1 MPCWVRADNAV
12 QIDLLVKGAKMEAP
26 IDAEQLSAFIRQRHL
41 DHVLS
46 VNQVLVH
53 EFQGYRLQTKVL
65 KFELFSSE
73 ELAAMRVPIPNEY
86 KDAVM
91 CFVASNTIIGY
102 TRPGDS
108 AVKLKNLPGGYAAR
122 GPPDDTSG
130 AAGCGC
136 GGRPPDGDG

>member
-65 KFELFSSE
+65 KIELFSSE
-73 ELAAMRVPIPNEY
+73 ELAAMRSGLGT
-86 KDAVM
+86 A
-91 CFVASNTIIGY
+91 
-102 TRPGDS
+102 
-108 AVKLKNLPGGYAAR
+108 AAR
-122 GPPDDTSG
+122 S
-130 AAGCGC
+130 AAAALAVSSREGK
-136 GGRPPDGDG
+136 